1 MGNEAIPAL
10 EAACRDVP
18 DEPAGPFQDCRD
30 VVHIS
35 VFFDGTGNNLK
46 ADAKPPKWSNVARLL
61 MAMRQQ
67 ANVYPVYLAGV
78 GTEFNG
84 TAGNWLDSAG
94 IWIEDN
100 IEGMGFGGGGERRLR
115 HGDDAV
121 NQRLFDAL
129 LTQAKAQG
137 LEVEKYAAEG
147 SSKGMAQ
154 VHEALAKH
162 RLIKVIDMSF
172 FGFSRG
178 AALARAFSNRI
189 INKCKKDGSGLL
201 LENYPM
207 RTSFL
212 GVFDTVASFGLPAQ
226 NVQLPFLTRELVVSP
241 LIERCVHFVAAHEV
255 RVAFPVDLIR
265 KNGKLA
271 GEWVENVYP
280 GVHSDVGGG
289 YAEKDQKINNNYSRI
304 PMRDMMREAVAKGVR
319 MKSYK
324 EIEETMSGLFADRF
338 ECKKETEDA
347 YHDYIAACGAMSGTV
362 ENQMKRHL
370 EVLYSASGTIHRRG
384 IETPGDRSRA
394 DSTFKSLGP
403 KGMAWEVE
411 RYRKVAKAG
420 EWVRIGGDAVNS
432 YAQYIKP
439 EDWQLSAW
447 DKPASAG
454 LVNFVSEFVHDSKVD
469 FIGNIEP
476 FSYFKPRGV
485 WESNV
490 SIWTEWGN
498 WVSIKSDEVSKT
510 VGDAY
515 ESGKKEVGEAVDAT
529 TKAAK
534 DTAAAAQRKAEE
546 AAAYAQRKAEE
557 AAAYA
562 QRKAEEAAK
571 YARQKAD
578 EAAAAAKRAYD
589 ATAKA
594 AHDAAE
600 AAQHKAQEA
609 AAYARNKAN
618 AAANAVGDAYN
629 ATAKAGRNAAA
640 AGAKKID
647 EIEDG
652 AERLYD
658 RGLNWIKR
666 TTKKVRNGL

>member
-1 MGNEAIPAL
+1 MANEAIPAA
-10 EAACRDVP
+10 EAASRDVP

-35 VFFDGTGNNLK
+35 LFFDGTGNNFE
-46 ADAKPPKWSNVARLL
+46 ADMSEQKWSNVGRL
-61 MAMRQQ
+61 MGAMRQQ
-67 ANVYPVYLAGV
+67 DNVYPIYVSGV
-78 GTEFNG
+78 GTKFNG
-84 TAGNWLDSAG
+84 TAGNWLDAAG
-94 IWIEDN
+94 IWIEDH
-100 IEGMGFGGGGERRLR
+100 IEGLGFGGGGERRLR
-115 HGDDAV
+115 HGEDGV
-121 NQRLFDAL
+121 NERLFDAL
-129 LTQAKAQG
+129 LVQAKAQG
-137 LEVEKYAAEG
+137 LEVEQYAAAG
-147 SSKGMAQ
+147 TAKGMAK

-162 RLIKVIDMSF
+162 RLIKMIDMSF

-178 AALARAFSNRI
+178 AALARAFSHRI
-189 INKCKKDGSGLL
+189 ITKCKQNGTDLL

-207 RTSFL
+207 RPSFL
-212 GVFDTVASFGLPAQ
+212 GIFDTVASFGIPAH
-226 NVQLPFLTRELVVSP
+226 NVQLPFRDRELVVSP
-241 LIERCVHFVAAHEV
+241 LVERCVHYVAAHEV

-289 YAEKDQKINNNYSRI
+289 YAKKDQQVSNNYARI
-304 PMRDMMREAVAKGVR
+304 PMRDMLREAVFNGVR
-319 MKSYK
+319 MKSYR
-324 EIEETMSGLFADRF
+324 EIEKTTYALFQERF
-338 ECKKETEDA
+338 ECLPETEAA
-347 YHDYIAACGAMSGTV
+347 YRDYMAACGAMSGTV

-370 EVLYSASGTIHRRG
+370 EVFYSASGTIDRRG

-403 KGMAWEVE
+403 RGMAWEVN
-411 RYRKVAKAG
+411 RYREVAKAG
-420 EWVRIGGDAVNS
+420 EWMRIGGVSVNS
-432 YAQYIKP
+432 YAQYLKL

-447 DKPASAG
+447 DKPASNG
-454 LVNFVSEFVHDSKVD
+454 VVNFVSQFIHDSKVD

-490 SIWTEWGN
+490 SVWTEWGN
-498 WVSIKSDEVSKT
+498 WVVVKSDAVSKT

-515 ESGKKEVGEAVDAT
+515 ESGKQQVGEAVDAT

-546 AAAYAQRKAEE
+546 AAEYTKRKAEE
-557 AAAYA
+557 AAAYT
-562 QRKAEEAAK
+562 QRKAKEAAD

-594 AHDAAE
+594 ANDAAE
-600 AAQHKAQEA
+600 AAQHQAQEA
-609 AAYARNKAN
+609 AAYARRKAQE
-618 AAANAVGDAYN
+618 ASDAVEGAYN
-629 ATAKAGRNAAA
+629 ATTKAGRDAAA
-640 AGAKKID
+640 AGAKKIGD
-647 EIEDG
+647 IEDG

-658 RGLNWIKR
+658 RGMNWIKR
-666 TTKKVRNGL
+666 TVKGQ